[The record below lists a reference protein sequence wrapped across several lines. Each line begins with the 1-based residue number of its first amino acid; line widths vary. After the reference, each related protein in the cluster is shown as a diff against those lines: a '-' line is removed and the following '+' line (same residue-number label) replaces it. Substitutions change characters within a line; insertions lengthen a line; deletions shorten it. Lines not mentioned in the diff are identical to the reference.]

1 MNNNDLDSGSVDS
14 VKTQYSLVIFE
25 SIASF
30 RSFPEWHHRLTDKT
44 DSSFLFAVHFERWAR
59 IYKGFCIQNIWS

>member
-30 RSFPEWHHRLTDKT
+30 PSFPE
-44 DSSFLFAVHFERWAR
+44 
-59 IYKGFCIQNIWS
+59 